1 MLRFTYFSRDLLA
14 AFEFLVLLANFATLV
29 PFLTSG
35 VAAAVL
41 CWRPGPI
48 RPERDRRWTLGCA
61 MGATAFLTYA
71 LVRVDAAVRTWG
83 LLVVVAG
90 VPLYILKT
98 RRRTADPVV
107 T

>member
-1 MLRFTYFSRDLLA
+1 MLLFTYFSRDLLA

-35 VAAAVL
+35 VAAAV
-41 CWRPGPI
+41 
-48 RPERDRRWTLGCA
+48 
-61 MGATAFLTYA
+61 
-71 LVRVDAAVRTWG
+71 RTWG

>member
-1 MLRFTYFSRDLLA
+1 MLLFTYFSRDLLA

-35 VAAAVL
+35 
-41 CWRPGPI
+41 
-48 RPERDRRWTLGCA
+48 
-61 MGATAFLTYA
+61 
-71 LVRVDAAVRTWG
+71 VDAAVRTWG